1 MFLDDGG
8 ENFGKSIRGETALEE
23 AGDFDDLDV
32 DAR

>member
-8 ENFGKSIRGETALEE
+8 ENFGKSRRGETTLEE